1 MELTTSLHRYL
12 TTAPSSHFVGQEVQM
27 LDHWQGHDNLL
38 WRVEGRGQE
47 AVVKLFLDAGQARG
61 RRQYD
66 AHERFAPFGIAPQP
80 LWFDRYPEGLSRQVL
95 AYLWVP
101 GEPLDLADARQAAA
115 LAQSVALVHSG
126 DPADVRRFC
135 PHPVNLDYFWRVLR
149 GGIPALQQWLAGQ
162 QTDEL
167 RLLFDQL
174 AASAQALVEK
184 SLPLWQNT
192 LPTPVHGDLRVENV
206 IDSFGV
212 AVLLDWEMFGLGD
225 PALDVATFL
234 HLSRD
239 RLATAAADEWLDL
252 YLAGFDQPGLHQRIA
267 VYRTILPFQDVCFLL
282 NGLREHL
289 RQPAAGDEIT
299 GALPFLSATLAAA
312 FVQAATMFNMD
323 VSEDRIAHAIV
334 VLLSA

>member
-1 MELTTSLHRYL
+1 
-12 TTAPSSHFVGQEVQM
+12 M
-27 LDHWQGHDNLL
+27 LDQWEGRDNLL

-66 AHERFAPFGIAPQP
+66 AQERFAHFGIAPHP

-95 AYLWVP
+95 VYRWMP
-101 GEPLDLADARQAAA
+101 GEPFDLADPRHMAS
-115 LAQSVALVHSG
+115 LAQSVAQLHNG

-149 GGIPALQQWLAGQ
+149 GGIPALQRWLAGQ

-167 RLLFDQL
+167 HRLFDGW
-174 AASAQALVEK
+174 AANAQALVEA

-192 LPTPVHGDLRVENV
+192 PPAPVHGDLRAENV
-206 IDSFGV
+206 IDGFGV

-225 PALDVATFL
+225 PALDVATLL
-234 HLSRD
+234 HLSGD
-239 RLATAAADEWLDL
+239 MLAPAAADEWLEH
-252 YLAGFDQPGLHQRIA
+252 YLSGFDQPGLGPRIA
-267 VYRTILPFQDVCFLL
+267 IYRKLLPFEDVCFLF

-289 RQPAAGDEIT
+289 HQPDPRDEFS
-299 GALPFLSATLAAA
+299 GALPFLSATLT
-312 FVQAATMFNMD
+312 ATCMRASARLNMD
-323 VSEDRIAHAIV
+323 VSEERIARAIQM
-334 VLLSA
+334 LLLG

>member
-1 MELTTSLHRYL
+1 MAITTSIHRYL
-12 TTAPSSHFVGQEVQM
+12 TTAPASHFIGQAVQI
-27 LDHWQGHDNLL
+27 LDHWEGRDNLL
-38 WRVEGRGQE
+38 WRVEQRGQE

-95 AYLWVP
+95 VYLWMP
-101 GEPLDLADARQAAA
+101 GDPLDLSDARQAVA
-115 LAQSVALVHSG
+115 LAQSVAQLHSG

-135 PHPVNLDYFWRVLR
+135 PHPINLDYFWRVLR

-162 QTDEL
+162 QTEEL
-167 RLLFDQL
+167 HLLFDQL
-174 AASAQALVEK
+174 AARVQTLVEA

-192 LPTPVHGDLRVENV
+192 PPAPVHGDLRTENV

-225 PALDVATFL
+225 PALDVATLL

-239 RLATAAADEWLDL
+239 VLAPATADEWLDY
-252 YLAGFDQPGLHQRIA
+252 YLDSFDQPGLRQRVT

-289 RQPAAGDEIT
+289 RESAAGDEIAS
-299 GALPFLSATLAAA
+299 ALPFLSATLASALVRAA
-312 FVQAATMFNMD
+312 AGFDID
-323 VSEDRIAHAIV
+323 VPEDWIAQDIRR
-334 VLLSA
+334 LLPV